1 METAGLAQYLID
13 SGMKCFTGCRGE
25 DGSWIPY
32 RVKAEGND
40 QGGLYALSKH
50 PQGLVVS
57 DSSKLLPHSLAF
69 CAASKVLMRPP
80 GKHTRQT
87 TLKQSQEVKSVAAP
101 CLWVMRGGCGR
112 KGGFRVLTFGD
123 KVWKSLPLLSRL
135 PQATQWWFFLYQA
148 CCHSG
153 I

>member
-1 METAGLAQYLID
+1 M
-13 SGMKCFTGCRGE
+13 
-25 DGSWIPY
+25 
-32 RVKAEGND
+32 KAEGND
-40 QGGLYALSKH
+40 QGGLSALSKC

-57 DSSKLLPHSLAF
+57 DSSKLMPHSLAF

-101 CLWVMRGGCGR
+101 CLREMRGECGR

-123 KVWKSLPLLSRL
+123 KVLPLMKPSLC
-135 PQATQWWFFLYQA
+135 FFSFVLVLLASYLRIHCQT
-148 CCHSG
+148 
-153 I
+153 